1 MSRWFRAWLGVW
13 KHEPWDAETQL
24 QRTIDQLRTC
34 RFTLVRLME
43 EARLVQQMLGSAEE
57 SVVKALDGTKVSPRH
72 ALEPRVFTVEDRQ
85 R

>member
-13 KHEPWDAETQL
+13 KQEPWDAETQL
-24 QRTIDQLRTC
+24 QRTVDQLRTC

-43 EARLVQQMLGSAEE
+43 EARLVQQMLGSTEAQVQ
-57 SVVKALDGTKVSPRH
+57 SALDGIHTPKM
-72 ALEPRVFTVEDRQ
+72 AMEPRVFTVEDRQ